1 MTFKDMIQQMLTRK
15 ASDLHL
21 RVGLRPT
28 LRIDG
33 KLYSADDNVLM
44 PQDMDKILGQIMTES
59 QQQRF
64 HQRREMDLAL
74 SISKMGRF
82 RINLYKQRG
91 TLGIAIRHVN
101 TTIPTFEELN
111 LPETIKD
118 IADARKGL
126 IIVTGTTGSGK
137 STTLAAM
144 IEYINSTRPEN
155 VLTIEDPI
163 EYIYRDKKSI
173 ISQRE
178 VGGDTE
184 SFASALRH
192 AFRQDPDIILIG
204 EIRDADT
211 MGIALTAADTGHLVL
226 TTLHTMNAI
235 ETISR
240 VISFFPPHQ
249 HQQIRLLLAGTLKSI
264 MCQRLLPRHDCPG
277 RIPAVEILVTT
288 ASIREYII
296 DQMKTPLISE
306 LIAQGTVQYGMQSFD
321 QSIMKMFRAGVISY
335 EEAIAQ
341 SSNPEDFDL
350 RCKGFTSASDRS
362 WNEFAGRGK
371 KERYIRLLMAMAS
384 ASLINTLCIEFP
396 AGWVSP

>member
-1 MTFKDMIQQMLTRK
+1 MTFKEMVQQMLARK

-33 KLYSADDNVLM
+33 RLYSADDNALM
-44 PQDMDKILGQIMTES
+44 PQDMDKILSQVLTES

-91 TLGIAIRHVN
+91 TVGIAIRHVN
-101 TTIPTFEELN
+101 TIIPSFEELN
-111 LPETIKD
+111 LPDTIKN
-118 IADARKGL
+118 IADDRKGL

-137 STTLAAM
+137 STSLAAM
-144 IEYINSTRPEN
+144 IEHINSTRSAN

-173 ISQRE
+173 VSQRE

-184 SFASALRH
+184 SFATALRH

-204 EIRDADT
+204 EVRDADT
-211 MGIALTAADTGHLVL
+211 MGIALTAADTGHLVM
-226 TTLHTMNAI
+226 TTLHTMNAV

-264 MCQRLLPRHDCPG
+264 ICQRLLPRHDGPG
-277 RIPAVEILVTT
+277 RIPAIEILVTT

-296 DQMKTPLISE
+296 DQMKTPLIPE
-306 LIAQGTVQYGMQSFD
+306 LIEQGAVQYGMQSFD
-321 QSIMKMFRAGVISY
+321 QTIMKMFRDGTISY
-335 EEAIAQ
+335 EEALAQ

-350 RCKGFTSASDRS
+350 RCRGITSASDRG
-362 WNEFAGRGK
+362 WGEFSGK
-371 KERYIRLLMAMAS
+371 EEKKDPLG
-384 ASLINTLCIEFP
+384 F
-396 AGWVSP
+396 